1 MVYHYS
7 NCRVNNFGRG
17 DTQIFLPKKG
27 CHINMKRNYFEQ
39 LIREA
44 VAALPEHGKKAM
56 DNVSFVVEKEARRKK
71 RKEIGIKVNEVL
83 LGLYEGVPKTNREN
97 YFGVLPDKITIFQQ
111 PIEEL
116 AGRDEKK
123 LKKLI
128 YEVVWHEVGHH
139 LGFDEKE
146 IRALETKKRKG
157 KIKTTC

>member
-1 MVYHYS
+1 MKK
-7 NCRVNNFGRG
+7 NN
-17 DTQIFLPKKG
+17 
-27 CHINMKRNYFEQ
+27 FEQ
-39 LIREA
+39 LIRE
-44 VAALPEHGKKAM
+44 VISALPEHGRKAM
-56 DNVSFVVEKEARRKK
+56 DNVAFTVEREARRPSASSGQNKNA
-71 RKEIGIKVNEVL
+71 KEIGIQMNEVL
-83 LGLYEGVPKTNREN
+83 LGLYEGVPKTKRGVN

-146 IRALETKKRKG
+146 IRALETKKRRR
-157 KIKTTC
+157 

>member
-1 MVYHYS
+1 MKK
-7 NCRVNNFGRG
+7 NN
-17 DTQIFLPKKG
+17 
-27 CHINMKRNYFEQ
+27 FEQ

-44 VAALPEHGKKAM
+44 ISALPEHGRKAM
-56 DNVSFVVEKEARRKK
+56 ENVAFIVEREARRKK
-71 RKEIGIKVNEVL
+71 TKETGIKVDEVL
-83 LGLYEGVPKTNREN
+83 LGLYEGIPKIKRGAG

-123 LKKLI
+123 LKRLV

-146 IRALETKKRKG
+146 IRALEAKRRKS
-157 KIKTTC
+157 KNYTI

>member
-1 MVYHYS
+1 M
-7 NCRVNNFGRG
+7 
-17 DTQIFLPKKG
+17 
-27 CHINMKRNYFEQ
+27 
-39 LIREA
+39 
-44 VAALPEHGKKAM
+44 
-56 DNVSFVVEKEARRKK
+56 
-71 RKEIGIKVNEVL
+71 NEVL
-83 LGLYEGVPKTNREN
+83 LGLYEGVPKTKRGAN

-146 IRALETKKRKG
+146 IHALETKKRKR
-157 KIKTTC
+157 

>member
-1 MVYHYS
+1 MKK
-7 NCRVNNFGRG
+7 NN
-17 DTQIFLPKKG
+17 
-27 CHINMKRNYFEQ
+27 FEQ

-44 VAALPEHGKKAM
+44 ISALPEHGRKAM
-56 DNVSFVVEKEARRKK
+56 DNVAFIVEKEVRRPPSLKLRRAGKK
-71 RKEIGIKVNEVL
+71 TKEISIRVNEVL
-83 LGLYEGVPKTNREN
+83 LGLYEGVPKTKRGSN

-116 AGRDEKK
+116 AGRDENK

-146 IRALETKKRKG
+146 IRALEAKKRK
-157 KIKTTC
+157 K